1 MNEASLGL
9 DAGPAVCGGELF
21 ICHEFETNRFFSHYR
36 KNFYFYF
43 FNRVKQKENS
53 GEKNIFSPDVK
64 LSKKKKKKCFQGKQK
79 TFFSEFF
86 FFEKMFCVKMKKI
99 RRKKISHERSSKT
112 FFLQEKTLKETKFKK
127 KMFR

>member
-79 TFFSEFF
+79 TFFFR
-86 FFEKMFCVKMKKI
+86 KKKI
-99 RRKKISHERSSKT
+99 LRKC
-112 FFLQEKTLKETKFKK
+112 FLCKNEKNQEKKNFT
-127 KMFR
+127 